1 MRELRFYEEYDYRT
15 KKKYWWT
22 QRDAEGRCAEIR
34 QNDRGFLNLLICDN
48 FKSEH
53 KTLQEAMEEAKNYVN
68 GIICSVISYYN

>member
-1 MRELRFYEEYDYRT
+1 MRFYETYDYHT
-15 KKKYWWT
+15 KRKYWWT

-34 QNDRGFLNLLICDN
+34 QNDNGGLNLLVCDT

-68 GIICSVISYYN
+68 GIICGVIRH